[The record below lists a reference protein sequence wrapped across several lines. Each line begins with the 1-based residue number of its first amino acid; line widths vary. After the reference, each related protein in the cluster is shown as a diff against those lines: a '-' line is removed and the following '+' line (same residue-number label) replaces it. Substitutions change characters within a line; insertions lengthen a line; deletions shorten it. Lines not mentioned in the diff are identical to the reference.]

1 MEKNP
6 DVPGKPAR
14 ARAPMIITVAV
25 NGIALR
31 RPPMRSMSWVPA
43 IAEITEPADMNRS
56 ALKKACDIRWKKPA
70 A

>member
-6 DVPGKPAR
+6 AVPGKPAS
-14 ARAPMIITVAV
+14 ARAPMVITTAV
-25 NGIALR
+25 NGIARR
-31 RPPMRSMSWVPA
+31 RPPIRSMSWVPA

-56 ALKKACDIRWKKPA
+56 ALKKAWDIRWKKPA